1 MLEECARYL
10 YLQKANT
17 NANDS
22 GMGEGEGGPALVF
35 EWMLY
40 LCGCTCSFLD
50 IHLYASRRWS
60 FWCQGKSVSQLQNWL
75 PTLIFWKQSLTRCAF
90 WNPFPVLICGP
101 RKMCREPKP
110 VCWDG
115 LGVVYLEKRPLS
127 QTFVK
132 IMMRNLRSI
141 TSSCQNAL
149 CKSTMWLQQPFSPM
163 LRSSS
168 NSVVCN
174 C

>member
-1 MLEECARYL
+1 MEALFVWL
-10 YLQKANT
+10 YLLVPRHTSPCKQKVEFLVSRKVCQSAAKLVTNVNLLKAVLNT
-17 NANDS
+17 LCFLKPLSSLNLWPKENVPRTQTCL
-22 GMGEGEGGPALVF
+22 MGWA
-35 EWMLY
+35 
-40 LCGCTCSFLD
+40 
-50 IHLYASRRWS
+50 WS
-60 FWCQGKSVSQLQNWL
+60 CL
-75 PTLIFWKQSLTRCAF
+75 P
-90 WNPFPVLICGP
+90 G
-101 RKMCREPKP
+101 
-110 VCWDG
+110 
-115 LGVVYLEKRPLS
+115 KRPLS

-132 IMMRNLRSI
+132 IMMRNLRAI